1 MEIVDWGDQKLKE
14 LQRSLDKLIDFVI
27 QTDPVQVK
35 EYVDKLRE
43 QNPGITD
50 DALAR
55 KIINRK
61 SIKNGLVGAITGLG
75 GLITLPIAI
84 PANLATTWRVQATM
98 ACAIAYVYGH
108 TFTSTDL
115 KTDIYIILAGD
126 SAKEAFKRFGI
137 EISKAATKKTVEKYV
152 TREIM
157 TKIWAVIGQK
167 IVTKAGEK
175 SLTSLVKMV
184 PLVGAPVGF
193 AFDWTSTRIVGQ
205 TAIKYYSGKD

>member
-1 MEIVDWGDQKLKE
+1 MAVVEWSDQKLKE
-14 LQRSLDKLIDFVI
+14 LQRSLDNLIEYVI

-35 EYVDKLRE
+35 AYVDKLRE
-43 QNPGITD
+43 QNPDITD

-61 SIKNGLVGAITGLG
+61 SIKNGLIGAITGLG

-108 TFTSTDL
+108 NFATTDL
-115 KTDIYIILAGD
+115 KTDIYIIMAGD
-126 SAKEAFKRFGI
+126 SAKEAFKRVGI
-137 EISKAATKKTVEKYV
+137 EISKAATKKTIENYV
-152 TREIM
+152 TREMM
-157 TKIWAVIGQK
+157 TKIWAIIGQK

-193 AFDWTSTRIVGQ
+193 AFDWTSTRIVGE